1 MNIWDILILLAV
13 GALVLPALRAVRRGK
28 TGGCHD
34 CGGACACCEKNCAN
48 RQTNAENKEERA

>member
-13 GALVLPALRAVRRGK
+13 GALVLLALRAVRRGK

-34 CGGACACCEKNCAN
+34 CGGACACCEKDCRN
-48 RQTNAENKEERA
+48 RQTKTGDKEERA